1 MTQETTNLG
10 LLFAHNLERETPA
23 AVDLRMPER
32 PRSVTFR
39 ELDARCN
46 AVARGLAARGLG
58 PGDRLAILALNRIE
72 YVETLFGALR
82 AGCVAVPINVKLPR
96 EAVHLI
102 LADSGARLA
111 FAEAPWRDLVGTD
124 VPVVDFDAD
133 YEALLDPGPFE
144 AVAVVP
150 RQVSMQPYTAGTTG
164 RPKGVLLTHRGQAWA
179 ARALT
184 RHRRIDADERILI
197 SAPFFHKNAL
207 VAIKT
212 SLYPGAR
219 LVILPRFEA
228 RASLAAV
235 ERYRITMLTG
245 VPTMLHLMLDEA
257 ERSGPWDLST
267 VRTVSMGSSP
277 ASDALLARIGRAF
290 PQARIQ
296 LNYGVTE
303 GGPIMLGWFHPQGRP
318 RPRNSV
324 GYPMPDC
331 EYRFEGGPHPRE
343 GELVVRNPGVAL
355 GYHNLPALTAE
366 RFRDGWFRT
375 GDILRQDEEGWFY
388 FVGRVDDMFVTGGE
402 NVYPG
407 EVEAVLERHPDIVQT
422 AVLPFPHEVKGMV
435 PYAFVVA
442 RAGSHLGEEAVKAHV
457 LAHAPAYMHPR
468 RVFFVPRIP
477 LTGTN
482 KVDREAL
489 QRVAASDAGVAEE

>member
-1 MTQETTNLG
+1 MTEAPTNLG

-23 AVDLRMPER
+23 AIDLRRPER
-32 PRSVTFR
+32 ARTVTFR

-46 AVARGLAARGLG
+46 AVARGLSARGLG
-58 PGDRLAILALNRIE
+58 PGDRLAVLALNRIE
-72 YVETLFGALR
+72 YVEALFGALR

-96 EAVHLI
+96 ETVRLI

-111 FAEAPWRDLVGTD
+111 FVEGPSRDLVGGD
-124 VPVVDFDAD
+124 VPVVDLDVD
-133 YEALLDPGPFE
+133 YEAFLDPGPFE
-144 AVAVVP
+144 AVTVAP
-150 RQVSMQPYTAGTTG
+150 EQVSMQPYTAGTTG
-164 RPKGVLLTHRGQAWA
+164 RPKGVLLTHRGQGWA

-212 SLYPGAR
+212 SLYPGAC
-219 LVILPRFEA
+219 LVILPRFDA
-228 RASLAAV
+228 RASLEAI
-235 ERYRITMLTG
+235 ERYRVTMLTG

-257 ERSGPWDLST
+257 ERSGPWDLSA

-277 ASDALLARIGRAF
+277 ASDVLLARIARAF
-290 PQARIQ
+290 PGARIQ
-296 LNYGVTE
+296 LNYGITE
-303 GGPIMLGWFHPQGRP
+303 GGPIMLGWFHPEDKP
-318 RPRNSV
+318 RPLNSV

-331 EYRFEGGPHPRE
+331 EYRFEGGPHDRE

-355 GYHNLPALTAE
+355 GYHNLPEMTAE

-407 EVEAVLERHPDIVQT
+407 EVEAVLERHPDVVQAT
-422 AVLPFPHEVKGMV
+422 VLPFPHEVKGMV

-442 RAGSHLGEEAVKAHV
+442 RPGSPPDEEAIKAHV

-468 RVFFVPRIP
+468 RVFFVPGIP

-489 QRVAASDAGVAEE
+489 RRVAASDAGIAEE